1 MQDEHAEA
9 SRAAAVAPRREAV
22 RGRPH
27 RSPELRLRGEHRG
40 QQDDVG
46 RLAGRAH
53 QRLVPGRDR
62 AAQEGRRVQ
71 VPRLGR
77 RNAAGDAQQAEG
89 AVGPGVAAQLTVG
102 AVAGLG
108 DRQVRPIA
116 VVLGRTPS
124 RNANV
129 CCCSHACRPITKEE
143 KEVENNK
150 KSSPTKTSQVHFVG
164 DNKLCDNVTNRLY
177 SVRHHLERT
186 TGPGKMGFGFFPKW
200 RKREQ
205 SLPPFLLLLLLAML
219 YAQTSR
225 RAPYCHHQRVKN

>member
-1 MQDEHAEA
+1 MRPLSHHGEKQFVAGHTDRQNFGFEANTEDNKMTSAGWPDAHINGWFQD
-9 SRAAAVAPRREAV
+9 VI
-22 RGRPH
+22 
-27 RSPELRLRGEHRG
+27 ELRKKAGEYKCRGWGAEMQPEMLSKQKELWDQVSR
-40 QQDDVG
+40 
-46 RLAGRAH
+46 RSSLSALSLASATARYV
-53 QRLVPGRDR
+53 RTS
-62 AAQEGRRVQ
+62 
-71 VPRLGR
+71 
-77 RNAAGDAQQAEG
+77 
-89 AVGPGVAAQLTVG
+89 TV
-102 AVAGLG
+102 
-108 DRQVRPIA
+108 A

-186 TGPGKMGFGFFPKW
+186 TGPGKMGFGFPKW

-205 SLPPFLLLLLLAML
+205 SLPPFLWLLLLLAVL